1 MHLPRNVTTHCR
13 NANFSKCDSVS
24 MCLFGNNIQ
33 HIHSIMKEIQYVVL
47 YFSLA
52 FSLC

>member
-1 MHLPRNVTTHCR
+1 MHNVTTHCR

-33 HIHSIMKEIQYVVL
+33 HIHSIMKEICCVVFFISFFIML
-47 YFSLA
+47 IK
-52 FSLC
+52 